1 VSASFPQIEKLAKL
15 DKQKA
20 GVYTITMHSR
30 CKIKKQNTMDKKYI
44 KRMRQVLKSI
54 DPDKSYTIGQI
65 NDMQIFVAYD
75 NTEKAVREKIY
86 RAITS
91 GRLRAR
97 NVGQGTT
104 LARYT
109 VLGSDLIDYVEEII
123 Q

>member
-1 VSASFPQIEKLAKL
+1 
-15 DKQKA
+15 
-20 GVYTITMHSR
+20 
-30 CKIKKQNTMDKKYI
+30 
-44 KRMRQVLKSI
+44 MRQVLKSI